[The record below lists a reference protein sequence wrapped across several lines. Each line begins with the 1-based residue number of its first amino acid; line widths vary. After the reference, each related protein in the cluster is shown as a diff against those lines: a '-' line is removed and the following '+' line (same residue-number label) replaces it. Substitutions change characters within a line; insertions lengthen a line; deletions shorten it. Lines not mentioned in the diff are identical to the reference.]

1 MMNRRKLLLSGM
13 ASTAVVANLSGCAS
27 PSIDEFAGQK
37 PVLDLRTYFNGMVD
51 AWGIFTDRN
60 GKVVKRFTVEMK
72 CEWQNDQGILDED
85 FVYSDGTKEKRI
97 WKLTDKGNGSY
108 VGNAGDVVG
117 VAEGQT
123 KGNAFNW
130 RYTLALP
137 VNGSILHVH
146 MDDWM
151 YLMNDRVMLNKARM
165 TKLGIHLGDVTL
177 SFTKRA

>member
-1 MMNRRKLLLSGM
+1 MMQRRTLLLSGM
-13 ASTAVVANLSGCAS
+13 ATTALAGLSGCAS
-27 PSIDEFAGQK
+27 PTVDDYASQK

-72 CEWQNDQGILDED
+72 CQWHNDQGILDED

-97 WKLTDKGNGSY
+97 WQLTDKGHGAY
-108 VGNAGDVVG
+108 VGTAGDVVG

-137 VNGSILHVH
+137 VDGTVLNVQ

-165 TKLGIHLGDVTL
+165 SKWGVHLGDVTL
-177 SFTKRA
+177 SFTRRG